1 MVPFSHT
8 LALAKSIAQAIY
20 WGAEGLGEGYVK
32 ITLIVSCLEWLTCL
46 FLFTMVEFEK
56 VLYSPD

>member
-8 LALAKSIAQAIY
+8 LALAKSIAHAIF

-32 ITLIVSCLEWLTCL
+32 ITLRESSFNMTRGRV
-46 FLFTMVEFEK
+46 
-56 VLYSPD
+56 